1 MLADELK
8 ALIPPNALL
17 SFCSKAELEDLL
29 SRASVQPVKAGATI
43 LAQGEEGDSLVI
55 LLAGDARVCMM
66 AANGREIVLD
76 YVGPGAVLGEIALLD
91 GEPRTASVNALGP
104 GKVLRVRRSAFEN
117 FIERNPR
124 LAIPMMR
131 MMARRLRQT
140 NDMIENDR
148 AFASGPRLARYLKR
162 LTDGDKTK
170 LRHDLSQ
177 SELGNFVGISR
188 EHVNRQLAA
197 WADAGVIALEQGRIR
212 VLDRQYL
219 NEVAATSGH

>member
-1 MLADELK
+1 MRADELG

-17 SFCSKAELEDLL
+17 SFCSQAELEDLL

-55 LLAGDARVCMM
+55 LLAGDARVCMV

-104 GKVLRVRRSAFEN
+104 VRLLRLSRPAFEA
-117 FIERNPR
+117 FIERHPR
-124 LAIPMMR
+124 LAIRMMR
-131 MMARRLRQT
+131 VMARRLRQA
-140 NDMIENDR
+140 NDTIENDR

-162 LTDGDKTK
+162 LTDGDATK

-197 WADAGVIALEQGRIR
+197 WADAGVIALDQGRIT
-212 VLDRQYL
+212 VLDRRYL
-219 NEVAATSGH
+219 DEVAANSGH